1 MKNKTIYCCY
11 ALLLCACA
19 GAPMRPPE
27 AAAPCVPAI
36 LVPVAA
42 VAAPAADNAIG
53 ELLAFQSR
61 VRLLKPAELARSLAE
76 PDAEPGTAGATLR
89 RAMLFAAQR
98 GSGDLARAQALF
110 DAVVAPN
117 TPDGAALKALARF
130 LSAAAGDAR
139 QQEEAQDKLAL
150 QVREGQRRNEQL
162 AEKLEAL
169 KNIERALS
177 VRTPAPAAPLK

>member
-19 GAPMRPPE
+19 GAPVRPPPV
-27 AAAPCVPAI
+27 APCVPAI
-36 LVPVAA
+36 AIPVAA
-42 VAAPAADNAIG
+42 AAAPAADNALA
-53 ELLAFQSR
+53 ELLALQAR
-61 VRLLKPAELARSLAE
+61 VRLLKPAELARALAE
-76 PDAEPGTAGATLR
+76 PDAAPGTADAAVR
-89 RAMLFAAQR
+89 RAMLLAAQR
-98 GSGDLARAQALF
+98 GSGDLARAQALL
-110 DAVVAPN
+110 DAVAAPA
-117 TPDGAALKALARF
+117 TPDGPALKALAQF

-139 QQEEAQDKLAL
+139 RQDEAQDKLAL

-177 VRTPAPAAPLK
+177 VRTAAPAGPLK